1 MRKTKTK
8 MICWLVFEVI
18 ELVTFPD
25 VRHSCESQYHKRD
38 VLLKIPSR
46 GGALPQKQSW
56 KMDSEGPTF
65 DAKNK
70 FFCPRKRQV
79 YNNIIAWFWGVNMTH
94 PATCTQ
100 DKRTIKWST
109 FHQISRINRGPV
121 YVADTVTES
130 SHCISQQLSI
140 ISRWRNGGRL

>member
-1 MRKTKTK
+1 
-8 MICWLVFEVI
+8 MICWLMFEDI
-18 ELVTFPD
+18 EPVTFQE
-25 VRHSCESQYHKRD
+25 VRHSCESQYHKNRD

-46 GGALPQKQSW
+46 GGALPQNNHIRWILKKRRTIFNFWSH
-56 KMDSEGPTF
+56 
-65 DAKNK
+65 
-70 FFCPRKRQV
+70 RQV
-79 YNNIIAWFWGVNMTH
+79 YNNVIAWFWGVNMTH

-121 YVADTVTES
+121 YLTDTVTES

-140 ISRWRNGGRL
+140 ISRWQALILFNHDTIWHAVK